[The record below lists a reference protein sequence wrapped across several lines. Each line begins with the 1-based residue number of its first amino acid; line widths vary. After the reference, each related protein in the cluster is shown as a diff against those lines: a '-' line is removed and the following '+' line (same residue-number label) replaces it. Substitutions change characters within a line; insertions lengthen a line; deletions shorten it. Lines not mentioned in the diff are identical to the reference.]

1 MSRMV
6 VAFVLLLASS
16 TTTAAAP
23 WEPKDSE
30 ARRLLDEG
38 RAAFKAGDFAE
49 AAALFLRADGAESN
63 LNAQWNAAQSYA
75 AAADWKAA
83 ARLYDQLLADRTLPK
98 DRRTEV
104 ERRQLIAARFVAADY
119 ARDAQKW
126 DDAREQYF
134 ALLNDQTIGARD
146 RITAS
151 IKLEELAKA
160 RAAAEAAATRQ
171 PEPPPDVEP
180 GPSPPVVPPLVMPP
194 PRAPSRWA
202 DTTALVLTGAGLVSV
217 GVGVGL
223 ALNARSL
230 DDEASQAVEQSEYED
245 LRDRAATRRTLGYV
259 ALGVGASATVA
270 GVVKFVLVPSPRNPT
285 TASLAP
291 VAGGGVFV
299 VGGSF

>member
-1 MSRMV
+1 MRAVSVLV
-6 VAFVLLLASS
+6 VVLCTSS
-16 TTTAAAP
+16 ALAAP
-23 WEPKDSE
+23 WEPKGSD

-75 AAADWKAA
+75 AAGDWKAA
-83 ARLYDQLLADRTLPK
+83 GQLYDQLLADRTLPK

-104 ERRQLIAARFVAADY
+104 ERRQFIAARFVTAEY

-126 DDAREQYF
+126 EDAREQYV
-134 ALLNDQTIGARD
+134 ALLNDPSIGQRD
-146 RITAS
+146 RVTAS

-160 RAAAEAAATRQ
+160 RAAAEAAAARQ

-202 DTTALVLTGAGLVSV
+202 DTTALVLTGAGLVSL

-230 DDEASQAVEQSEYED
+230 DDDASRALDQVEVRD

-259 ALGVGASATVA
+259 ALGVGAAATVA
-270 GVVKFVLVPSPRNPT
+270 GVVKFVLVPSPRSPT
-285 TASLAP
+285 TARLAP
-291 VAGGGVFV
+291 VAGGGIVV